1 MKETMLSIKGATWIT
16 IFNLI
21 EVSTDICSNKFS
33 KKESVINSQKYTVLS
48 HLYSLSSHHF
58 SQKKEQCVKEF
69 CQSWAIEWGV
79 KEEEGA
85 ILRMSTCENITM
97 APCAVKLE
105 RRHRQSYLKNTLL
118 TQLNCTRKNC
128 GSLASQHGKNHT
140 ISQLLY
146 EYRSVIS
153 KLGNID
159 YQLQWRFLK

>member
-105 RRHRQSYLKNTLL
+105 RRHRQNCPAICFWHIL
-118 TQLNCTRKNC
+118 TE
-128 GSLASQHGKNHT
+128 HGK
-140 ISQLLY
+140 IVVLY
-146 EYRSVIS
+146 QVNFVKIELSSSLPI
-153 KLGNID
+153 NID
-159 YQLQWRFLK
+159 LPCQ